1 LGLTKD
7 FLLMESTLAH
17 LLVCI
22 VIAMCVALVFQKKS
36 MASSTL
42 RSWLVVALTGALLTF
57 WLSASS
63 GILTQS
69 DFSTNWWLAVPVVI
83 LGSVF
88 GCGIR
93 WLVIHRRRPQ

>member
-1 LGLTKD
+1 
-7 FLLMESTLAH
+7 MESTLAH